1 MQQQRVS
8 SNNHAPTMIPT
19 SQQLECKDY
28 YIKKFQVISK
38 TVTLPLKIFVTTII
52 HINIYNKTK
61 KKLVSKFNTT

>member
-28 YIKKFQVISK
+28 YIKNFQVISK

-61 KKLVSKFNTT
+61 KISG

>member
-28 YIKKFQVISK
+28 YIKNFQVISK

-61 KKLVSKFNTT
+61 KFSE